1 MSKVRIMIA
10 DDHAI
15 VRRGLRALLECQPG
29 WEVCAEA
36 SNGFEAVSCVEQFQP
51 DVAIV
56 DIGMPE
62 LNGFEATRKI
72 RSISA
77 HTEVLILT
85 MHQSDEVVEE
95 VLKAGAR
102 GYVLKSDADQD
113 LIAAVE
119 TLLEHKPFLTSNVA
133 DIVLSEYLTSRNAPS
148 LVPLGNNVTPRER
161 EIIQLLAEGKSNK
174 EIAVALNLSTR
185 TVEAHRANIMH
196 KLNLD
201 SLSGLVRYAIR
212 NHIVEL

>member
-1 MSKVRIMIA
+1 
-10 DDHAI
+10 
-15 VRRGLRALLECQPG
+15 
-29 WEVCAEA
+29 
-36 SNGFEAVSCVEQFQP
+36 
-51 DVAIV
+51 
-56 DIGMPE
+56 
-62 LNGFEATRKI
+62 
-72 RSISA
+72 
-77 HTEVLILT
+77 
-85 MHQSDEVVEE
+85 
-95 VLKAGAR
+95 
-102 GYVLKSDADQD
+102 
-113 LIAAVE
+113 
-119 TLLEHKPFLTSNVA
+119 VA